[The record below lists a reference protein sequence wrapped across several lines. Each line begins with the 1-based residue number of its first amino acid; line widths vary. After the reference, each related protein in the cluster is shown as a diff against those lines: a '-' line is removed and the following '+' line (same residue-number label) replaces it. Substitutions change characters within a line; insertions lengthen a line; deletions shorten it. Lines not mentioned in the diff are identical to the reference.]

1 MSTTYFGTIATSGN
15 GITIAPDTKHEKP
28 KTPSGLIA
36 TQAVQIMD
44 GWVGQVIVD
53 KTIVFQT
60 EPQSNPD
67 DAIDAANK
75 RVVTAIRS
83 LFLQPQAEIEA

>member
-1 MSTTYFGTIATSGN
+1 MSNVYYGTIATSGSS
-15 GITIAPDTKHEKP
+15 ITLAPETKHEKP

-36 TQAVQIMD
+36 TQAVQIMG

-60 EPQSNPD
+60 DPSNDPD
-67 DAIDAANK
+67 DAIDEANQ
-75 RVVTAIRS
+75 RVVAAIKS
-83 LFLQPQAEIEA
+83 LFLQPQAELAA